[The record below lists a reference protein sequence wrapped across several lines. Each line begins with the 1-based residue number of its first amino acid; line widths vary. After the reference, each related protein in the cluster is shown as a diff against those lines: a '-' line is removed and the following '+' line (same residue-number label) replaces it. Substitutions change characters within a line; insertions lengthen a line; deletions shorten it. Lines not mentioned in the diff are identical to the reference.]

1 MQVGVEVWNF
11 PAEVG
16 GLNVKGLWNA
26 SGCREVFQ
34 SLFSDA
40 LQLVRVGKMLSSCE
54 EILSEFFLYAFHA
67 VPYRLPG
74 EFLQTHDFRIVQS
87 YFHQI
92 AGSDI

>member
-16 GLNVKGLWNA
+16 VNVKGLWNA

-34 SLFSDA
+34 SLFSDV
-40 LQLVRVGKMLSSCE
+40 LQLVRVGKLLSSCE

-67 VPYRLPG
+67 VPHRLSRK
-74 EFLQTHDFRIVQS
+74 FLQTHDFRKGESIE
-87 YFHQI
+87 YGFI
-92 AGSDI
+92 